1 MPPSGLRFRQG
12 KAGEVTPML
21 IRSLHPDDRKS
32 WERLYRGYAGFYRVE
47 TSYDKLATLFDWL
60 MDPAHPCNGLV
71 AEDEGEALIALA
83 HYREM
88 PSPLRG
94 ENVGFLD
101 DLFVDPAA
109 RGRRAGEAMLRH
121 LDGIAGE
128 QGWAVVRWITRDN
141 NYRARG
147 LYDRLAHR
155 SDWITYEMTGDSTGR
170 LT

>member
-1 MPPSGLRFRQG
+1 
-12 KAGEVTPML
+12 ML
-21 IRSLHPDDRKS
+21 IRSLHPDDRQS

-47 TSYDKLATLFDWL
+47 TSDDKLATLFDWL

-71 AEDEGEALIALA
+71 AEDEGEVLIALA

-94 ENVGFLD
+94 ENVDFLD

-109 RGRRAGEAMLRH
+109 RGSRAGEAMLRH

-128 QGWAVVRWITRDN
+128 QAGLLCAGSPETTIIVRAVF
-141 NYRARG
+141 
-147 LYDRLAHR
+147 
-155 SDWITYEMTGDSTGR
+155 MTGWRTG
-170 LT
+170 LTGSPMR